1 MTLKVG
7 IEKNDTGL
15 YSIYSVDNN
24 TGWGFGG
31 YGYSIEEAMQ
41 DLKVCIEEMREI
53 AKEGNKAFPDSIQIE
68 VVEQDI

>member
-15 YSIYSVDNN
+15 YSIYSVDDN
-24 TGWGFGG
+24 TEWGFGG

-41 DLKVCIEEMREI
+41 DLKYVLKR
-53 AKEGNKAFPDSIQIE
+53 
-68 VVEQDI
+68 